1 MHLLDSST
9 MGCFHSKRTRQFPGR
24 EDPRTLA
31 AQTACKYY
39 FKIWKNEKEKLFCI
53 SLLDFGSTLNY
64 DVRLPVS
71 VSEVEALF
79 ELFKSISSS
88 VIDDGVISKVMNLDL
103 LANALLTITF
113 KD

>member
-1 MHLLDSST
+1 MRILAPLLLKQLVST
-9 MGCFHSKRTRQFPGR
+9 TSKSGRTKKK
-24 EDPRTLA
+24 TK
-31 AQTACKYY
+31 T
-39 FKIWKNEKEKLFCI
+39 FCI

-103 LANALLTITF
+103 QQMHYSLLHLRV
-113 KD
+113 KYQ